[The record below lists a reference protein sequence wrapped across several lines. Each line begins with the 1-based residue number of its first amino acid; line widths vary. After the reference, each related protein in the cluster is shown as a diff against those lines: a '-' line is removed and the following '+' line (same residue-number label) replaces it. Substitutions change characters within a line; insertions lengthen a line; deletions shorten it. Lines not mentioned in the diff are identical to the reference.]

1 MFYAV
6 CSDGRQYWMFLRGT
20 NIAEVTI
27 HWIKSLHEALL
38 KYGCDYRQTHV
49 LIVLMADN
57 APTHTAKKFE
67 AIKGLLKF

>member
-20 NIAEVTI
+20 NVAEVTI

-38 KYGCDYRQTHV
+38 KHDCDYRQTH
-49 LIVLMADN
+49 VLMADN
-57 APTHTAKKFE
+57 APTHTAKKTE
-67 AIKGLLKF
+67 AVRGLLKF